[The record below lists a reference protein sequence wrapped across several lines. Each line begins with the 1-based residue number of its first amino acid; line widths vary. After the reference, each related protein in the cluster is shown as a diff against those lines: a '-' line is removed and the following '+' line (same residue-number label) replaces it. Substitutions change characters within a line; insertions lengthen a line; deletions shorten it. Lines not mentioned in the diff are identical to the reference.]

1 MPITG
6 CNTLKIHVFKLWREV
21 MTLTVRL
28 DPTLATALDRY
39 CADTGTSKSHVV
51 QESLAAYL
59 IGASRPEAKDG
70 AKDAG
75 LPSPAF
81 QAFAEAGLVGGVDL
95 GLRGSADKAAV
106 RARVTARAQTRRT
119 PA

>member
-1 MPITG
+1 
-6 CNTLKIHVFKLWREV
+6 

-39 CADTGTSKSHVV
+39 CTDTGTSKSHVV

-59 IGASRPEAKDG
+59 IGAARPDATLDAKDL
-70 AKDAG
+70 G

-81 QAFAEAGLVGGVDL
+81 QAFADAGLVGAVDL
-95 GLRGSADKAAV
+95 GLAGSADKAAV
-106 RARVTARAQTRRT
+106 RARVTVRGQSSRT

>member
-1 MPITG
+1 MLTEG
-6 CNTLKIHVFKLWREV
+6 CNTVNTNVFKLERYV

-59 IGASRPEAKDG
+59 IGAARPDATLDAKDLG
-70 AKDAG
+70 
-75 LPSPAF
+75 PRSPAF
-81 QAFAEAGLVGGVDL
+81 KAFADAGLVGAVDL
-95 GLRGSADKAAV
+95 DLPGSADKAAV
-106 RARVTARAQTRRT
+106 RARVTSRGPSRRA

>member
-1 MPITG
+1 
-6 CNTLKIHVFKLWREV
+6 

-28 DPTLATALDRY
+28 DATLATALDRY

-59 IGASRPEAKDG
+59 IGASRSDSTG
-70 AKDAG
+70 GTQDAG

-81 QAFAEAGLVGGVDL
+81 QAFADAGLVGGVEL
-95 GLRGSADKAAV
+95 ALPGSADKAAV
-106 RARVTARAQTRRT
+106 RERVAARAQTRRT
-119 PA
+119 PV

>member
-1 MPITG
+1 MPTEG
-6 CNTLKIHVFKLWREV
+6 CNTVVSNVFKLERYI

-28 DPTLATALDRY
+28 DPTLATALERY

-59 IGASRPEAKDG
+59 IGAARPDAPLDAKNL
-70 AKDAG
+70 G

-81 QAFAEAGLVGGVDL
+81 QAFADAGLVGAVDL
-95 GLRGSADKAAV
+95 GLPGSADKAAV
-106 RARVTARAQTRRT
+106 RARVTARGPSRRA
-119 PA
+119 PV

>member
-1 MPITG
+1 
-6 CNTLKIHVFKLWREV
+6 

-39 CADTGTSKSHVV
+39 CTDTGTSKSHVV

-59 IGASRPEAKDG
+59 IGVSRPDTTVGE
-70 AKDAG
+70 KDAG

-81 QAFAEAGLVGGVDL
+81 QAFADAGLVGTVDL
-95 GLRGSADKAAV
+95 ALPGSADKAAV
-106 RARVTARAQTRRT
+106 RARVAARGASRRA